1 LIYLLFIFYC
11 FLFCWLISRISFFTQ
26 SGLSTKILL
35 SLFVLRIISLVIS
48 SYMNLYYFPISDS
61 VIFHKMG
68 IVEYHLLFQNPKEYI
83 ANIFYNN
90 YPDGYSRL
98 LDDSHSYWNNLR
110 TNLLGKMLSIFDL
123 FSFKDFFI
131 NTLFYNFLVFF
142 GCVALYK
149 VFIRIFPGC
158 FYQLIICIF
167 LLPSVLFFS
176 SMIHRDGLILLSVSM
191 IIYHV
196 FFIINN
202 HQLSLKRIGIIIF
215 FLCLIFLLRNFV
227 FFTLVPALAAWL
239 IAQKYPKYAFIS
251 FLSVYTFVAILFFTS
266 GYISPRADLPQYV
279 VSRQS
284 SFTEIGKAGTSTIP
298 IHPLSP
304 TFKSFITNAPQAFD
318 HALLRPYL
326 TKILN
331 FEYLPFTLEIFIIEI
346 LFIAFLFCRKKNII
360 IDSLIYFGLFFSLT
374 MLLIT
379 GYTVSIIGAIVRY
392 RSIYLIFLLIPI
404 TCYTDWARIKK
415 LITSK
420 KNNTAQGTKQ

>member
-1 LIYLLFIFYC
+1 MIYLLFIFYC
-11 FLFCWLISRISFFTQ
+11 FLFCWLICRISFFTQ

-68 IVEYHLLFQNPKEYI
+68 IAEYHLLFQNPKEYI

-110 TNLLGKMLSIFDL
+110 TNLLVKMLSIFDL
-123 FSFKDFFI
+123 FSFKIFFI

-149 VFIRIFPGC
+149 IFIRIFPGC

-202 HQLSLKRIGIIIF
+202 HQLSWKRISIIIF

-239 IAQKYPKYAFIS
+239 IAQKYPRYVFIS

-279 VSRQS
+279 VSRQT
-284 SFTEIGKAGTSTIP
+284 SFTEIGKGGTSTIP
-298 IHPLSP
+298 INPLSP
-304 TFKSFITNAPQAFD
+304 TFKSFITNAPQSFD

-346 LFIAFLFCRKKNII
+346 LFIVFLFCRKKNII
-360 IDSLIYFGLFFSLT
+360 VDPLIYFGLFFSLT
-374 MLLIT
+374 MFLIT
-379 GYTVSIIGAIVRY
+379 GYTVPIIGAIVRY

-404 TCYTDWARIKK
+404 MCYTDWSRIKK

-420 KNNTAQGTKQ
+420 KN